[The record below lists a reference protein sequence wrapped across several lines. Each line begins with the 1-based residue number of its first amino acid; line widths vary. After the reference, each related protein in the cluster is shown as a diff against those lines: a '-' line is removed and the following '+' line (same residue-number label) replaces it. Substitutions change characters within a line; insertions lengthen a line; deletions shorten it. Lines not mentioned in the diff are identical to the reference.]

1 LAFNH
6 GLISLFLRE
15 NNVLYESE
23 DGIKALGNCLGANQ
37 SLKVLDMNGLVK
49 LNPFRQ
55 DLFITDN
62 LKKNIFLQ
70 QIIIS
75 NKKPLSPGIVHQ
87 LKNNV
92 DIENKIIKNKRL
104 RQEGTKLVLDL
115 QGEPSL
121 LVIPAIKLI

>member
-1 LAFNH
+1 LASNH

-37 SLKVLDMNGLVK
+37 SLKVLDMNGVK
-49 LNPFRQ
+49 LAALRQ
-55 DLFITDN
+55 ELYITDN

-70 QIIIS
+70 EIIIS
-75 NKKPLSPGIVHQ
+75 KALSPGIVDQ

-92 DIENKIIKNKRL
+92 DIENKIIKNKHL
-104 RQEGTKLVLDL
+104 RQDGTKLVLDL
-115 QGEPSL
+115 QGEPSV

>member
-49 LNPFRQ
+49 LTPFRQ

-92 DIENKIIKNKRL
+92 DIENKIIKNKLL
-104 RQEGTKLVLDL
+104 RQEGT
-115 QGEPSL
+115 
-121 LVIPAIKLI
+121 

>member
-1 LAFNH
+1 MAFNH

-75 NKKPLSPGIVHQ
+75 KALSPNIVEQ

-92 DIENKIIKNKRL
+92 DIENKIIKNKHL
-104 RQEGTKLVLDL
+104 RKDGSKLVLDL
-115 QGEPSL
+115 QDQPSL